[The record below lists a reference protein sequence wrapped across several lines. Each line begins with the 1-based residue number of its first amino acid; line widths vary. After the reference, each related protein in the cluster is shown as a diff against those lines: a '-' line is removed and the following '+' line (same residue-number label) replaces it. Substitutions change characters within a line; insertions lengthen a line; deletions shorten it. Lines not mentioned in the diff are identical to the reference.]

1 MPTLRYYIHQL
12 RILSMDE
19 IVRRAAA
26 IGRQATVGRIRK
38 AKAKIFGTEMSDRNF
53 FRRTYGLASFDA
65 QAAPIGFRQATAPL
79 LFVDSNS
86 LVGVL
91 PVLSETKRRAIISSA
106 DKICEHRFDLLGSAE
121 LDLGRDIDWHCD
133 FKTGYRWDPL
143 WYRDIRI
150 PYGKADI
157 KMPWELS
164 RFSHAITL
172 GQAYVLTKDEKYSR
186 EFAAQVNQ
194 WIDEN
199 QPQFGVNW
207 NCTMDVAIRAC
218 NWIAAYSFFRESPSL
233 DDAFLL
239 KLLKSLYQH
248 GLHIMVNLEYS
259 ETLTSNHY
267 LANIA
272 GLVYLGV
279 TFPEFREGAEWR
291 EFGIS
296 EMVREMEKQVYRDGC
311 DFEASTCY
319 HRLVLELFFFPAL
332 IVVANDEQFTG
343 SNHADICRRVFGDAY
358 TDRLHKMFKAVLYLL
373 KPNGRMPQIG
383 DNDNGRLHVFANRDI
398 LDMRYLLTLG
408 AVFFNEPAF
417 KVREFGFCE
426 EAFWVFGNDGH
437 DIWNRLP
444 ERTLADIGSVAFQ
457 DAGWYIMRNNK
468 DYMMISCGPNG
479 QNGVGG
485 HAHNDKLSLE
495 LCIDGEDIIVDPGT
509 PAYTADPAMRNLF
522 RSTAFH
528 NTVMIN
534 GEEQNRYSSSPLLLF
549 TMPEED
555 RRPFLTE
562 WRTGDSVDIF
572 IGGHSGYMRFPPGII
587 HSRQLKFFK
596 KERRWEIIDR
606 FEGEGKHELEWNFIL
621 APQQKCHVAMKSSM
635 FSWSRV
641 NTFFSPQ
648 YGVKVPTEKLTAQI
662 TADLPFENVTL
673 IGWRPLTNK

>member
-1 MPTLRYYIHQL
+1 MPTLEYYIYQFKVL
-12 RILSMDE
+12 PVSE
-19 IVRRAAA
+19 IIGRMTA
-26 IGRQATVGRIRK
+26 IGKRLTCDRIRK
-38 AKAKIFGTEMSDRNF
+38 VKAVVFGTDMTDRKF
-53 FRRTYGLASFDA
+53 IE
-65 QAAPIGFRQATAPL
+65 QAFGEGNVLFEQIRMRKKRSCFTSPDPL
-79 LFVDSNS
+79 NEALSALTDS
-86 LVGVL
+86 G
-91 PVLSETKRRAIISSA
+91 KRKIIAGA
-106 DKICEHRFDLLGSAE
+106 DKICDHKFNLLGSGE
-121 LDLGRDIDWHCD
+121 VSLGPTIDWHRD
-133 FKTGYRWDPL
+133 FKTGHRWNL
-143 WYRDIRI
+143 ETWYHDIKI
-150 PYGKADI
+150 PYRKADI
-157 KMPWELS
+157 KVPWELS
-164 RFSHAITL
+164 RFSHAVML
-172 GQAYVLTKDEKYSR
+172 GQAYVLTGDKKYSR
-186 EFAAQVNQ
+186 EFTTQVSD
-194 WIDEN
+194 WIDAN
-199 QPQFGVNW
+199 KPQFGVNW
-207 NCTMDVAIRAC
+207 NCTMEVAIRAC
-218 NWIAAYSFFRESPSL
+218 NWIAGYSLFQESHSL
-233 DDAFLL
+233 DEAFLL
-239 KLLKSLYQH
+239 KFLKSLYQH
-248 GLHIMVNLEYS
+248 GLHIRANLEYS
-259 ETLTSNHY
+259 DALTTNHY

-272 GLVYLGV
+272 GLVYIGV
-279 TFPEFREGAEWR
+279 LFPQFKEAVEWR
-291 EFGIS
+291 QFAIR

-319 HRLVLELFFFPAL
+319 HRLVLELFFFPAI

-343 SNHADICRRVFGDAY
+343 SNHADICRRVFGYAY
-358 TDRLHKMFKAVLYLL
+358 TDKLHRMFRAVLYLL

-408 AVFFNEPAF
+408 AVFFKEPAF

-426 EAFWVFGNDGH
+426 EAFWVFGNDGR

-444 ERTLADIGSVAFQ
+444 ESTLADIGSIAFQ

-534 GEEQNRYSSSPLLLF
+534 GEEQNHYSSSPLLLF

-572 IGGHSGYMRFPPGII
+572 IGGHSGYMRFPPGIL

-621 APQQKCHVAMKSSM
+621 APQQKCHVAIESSM

-662 TADLPFENVTL
+662 TADLPFKNVTL
-673 IGWRPLTNK
+673 IGWRPPTNK